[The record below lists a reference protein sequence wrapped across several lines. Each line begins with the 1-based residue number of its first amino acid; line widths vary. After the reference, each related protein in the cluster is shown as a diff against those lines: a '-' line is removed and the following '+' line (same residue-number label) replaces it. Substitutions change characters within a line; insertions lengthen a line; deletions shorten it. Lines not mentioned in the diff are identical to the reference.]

1 MTYGNFADV
10 PADRAMTSAFGT
22 AIRLRGLQYGRP
34 ASSVAACVFIGL
46 GLEPGLGRMPH
57 DFGSS
62 RDRRSASA
70 LGAGIGF
77 HELRQACEISALR
90 EDLERLAHEA
100 GALRDGVEQAVEDV
114 RDRFAALSAEEMAD
128 PMILAPLLQLAVTT
142 LLEIREQARQLNTR
156 TGPLA
161 DDERPSWLGAAEA
174 PRLRPSAPPAWDDE
188 AWSEEAP
195 STGAQPLSS
204 TQLSAAPLSSAPLSD
219 PMAPS
224 PADVPARPALAAPV
238 APAPMAEPFRPA
250 ASLSAPVSA
259 DQPPPF
265 AAPPSPAPARSAEA
279 QAAWLASEPAPPPP
293 PSRAA
298 TVRSNG
304 TGRPRPPGGID
315 WLGPAGR

>member
-1 MTYGNFADV
+1 
-10 PADRAMTSAFGT
+10 
-22 AIRLRGLQYGRP
+22 
-34 ASSVAACVFIGL
+34 
-46 GLEPGLGRMPH
+46 MPH

-70 LGAGIGF
+70 PGAGIGF

-128 PMILAPLLQLAVTT
+128 PMVLAPLLQLAVTT
-142 LLEIREQARQLNTR
+142 LLEIREQARQLNTS

-161 DDERPSWLGAAEA
+161 DDERPSWMGAAEA
-174 PRLRPSAPPAWDDE
+174 PRLRPSAPPPAWGDAWD
-188 AWSEEAP
+188 EETPP
-195 STGAQPLSS
+195 SRPHPVAHVPPSDQPTASPGDL
-204 TQLSAAPLSSAPLSD
+204 
-219 PMAPS
+219 
-224 PADVPARPALAAPV
+224 PADLPARPAQKALAAPTAQ
-238 APAPMAEPFRPA
+238 APVAEPFRPA
-250 ASLSAPVSA
+250 AGSSTPTTAEPVS
-259 DQPPPF
+259 PF
-265 AAPPSPAPARSAEA
+265 SPAQTPAALPAAPTPPADA
-279 QAAWLASEPAPPPP
+279 QAAWLSGEPVPPPP

-298 TVRSNG
+298 TARSNG

>member
-1 MTYGNFADV
+1 
-10 PADRAMTSAFGT
+10 
-22 AIRLRGLQYGRP
+22 
-34 ASSVAACVFIGL
+34 
-46 GLEPGLGRMPH
+46 MPH

-62 RDRRSASA
+62 RDRRSAPA

-114 RDRFAALSAEEMAD
+114 RDRFAALSADEMAD

-174 PRLRPSAPPAWDDE
+174 PRLRPSTPPPAWGE
-188 AWSEEAP
+188 AWDEETPPSRPQPVAP
-195 STGAQPLSS
+195 VPPSDQP
-204 TQLSAAPLSSAPLSD
+204 AA
-219 PMAPS
+219 S
-224 PADVPARPALAAPV
+224 PGDLPARPAQKALAAPT
-238 APAPMAEPFRPA
+238 APAPVAEPFRPA
-250 ASLSAPVSA
+250 AAPST
-259 DQPPPF
+259 
-265 AAPPSPAPARSAEA
+265 PAPAAPISPTQSPAASSAAPILPADA
-279 QAAWLASEPAPPPP
+279 QAAWLAAEPAPPPP

-298 TVRSNG
+298 TARNTG

>member
-1 MTYGNFADV
+1 
-10 PADRAMTSAFGT
+10 MTSAFGT
-22 AIRLRGLQYGRP
+22 AVRLRGLQYGRP
-34 ASSVAACVFIGL
+34 AVVVATCVFTGL

-100 GALRDGVEQAVEDV
+100 GALRDSVEQAVEDV

-128 PMILAPLLQLAVTT
+128 PMVLAPLLQLAVTT
-142 LLEIREQARQLNTR
+142 LLEIREQARQLDTR

-161 DDERPSWLGAAEA
+161 DDERPSWMGAAEA
-174 PRLRPSAPPAWDDE
+174 PRLRPSTPSAPDE
-188 AWSEEAP
+188 AWEEEAP
-195 STGAQPLSS
+195 QSRPQPV
-204 TQLSAAPLSSAPLSD
+204 APLPSSDHTAP
-219 PMAPS
+219 P
-224 PADVPARPALAAPV
+224 PADLPARPGQRALAAPT
-238 APAPMAEPFRPA
+238 APAPVAEPFRPA
-250 ASLSAPVSA
+250 VDLHASAAASTATA
-259 DQPPPF
+259 DT
-265 AAPPSPAPARSAEA
+265 
-279 QAAWLASEPAPPPP
+279 QAAWLAGEPAPAPP

-298 TVRSNG
+298 ATRNNG